1 MGTAGAQPTVS
12 VIVPALNEAA
22 TVGQVV
28 QSALDNGV
36 GEVIVVDN
44 CSTDGT
50 SGAAA
55 AAGAKVI
62 TQSLAGY
69 GEACLVGSEAASGS
83 ILVYLDGDGSFDASE
98 IWRLVAPIAQDDAD
112 LVLGS
117 RELGE
122 ITPGAMPFHQRF
134 GNWLAASLLG
144 ALYPVRV
151 TDLGPFRAIERDR
164 LMALEMSEMSF
175 GWPVE
180 MMVKA
185 ARRGYRVIEVPV
197 SYGPRLG
204 GQSKVSGTI
213 KGSFLA
219 GYWIIATILRHSGR
233 GNSHFRDNVGG

>member
-1 MGTAGAQPTVS
+1 MRTADAQPTVS

-36 GEVIVVDN
+36 EEVIVVDN

-50 SGAAA
+50 SEVAAA
-55 AAGAKVI
+55 VGAKVI
-62 TQSLAGY
+62 TQSVAGY
-69 GEACLVGSEAASGS
+69 GEACLVGSQAASGS
-83 ILVYLDGDGSFDASE
+83 ILVYLDGDGSFDAGE
-98 IWRLVAPIAQDDAD
+98 IARLVAPIARDEAD

-122 ITPGAMPFHQRF
+122 MAPGAMPFHQRF
-134 GNWLAASLLG
+134 GNWLASRLLG
-144 ALYPVRV
+144 VLYRARV
-151 TDLGPFRAIERDR
+151 TDLGPFRAIGRDR
-164 LMALEMSEMSF
+164 LMALEMSEMTF

-185 ARRGYRVIEVPV
+185 VRRGYRVREIPV

-204 GQSKVSGTI
+204 GDSKVSGTI
-213 KGSFLA
+213 KGSVLA
-219 GYWIIATILRHSGR
+219 AYWIIATILRYSWGR
-233 GNSHFRDNVGG
+233 NVLPNDNVGG